1 MTAAVGVGLARV
13 TVATP
18 QRRIDVALP
27 ETVALGELLPHLLRH
42 AGAGMADEGPQHG
55 GWALRRST
63 GALLD
68 PKRSLA
74 MQAVRDGE
82 VLHLVPR
89 RTEWPELAYDDVV
102 EIIASGSRRA
112 ERSWGRPATRRFAL
126 ILTAVVLNL
135 GMLGVALARPP
146 WTVPGG
152 VALGF
157 AAVLVAVGVVL
168 ARAAGDSGAGAVVA
182 GCAIGW
188 AALGGFLVVGP
199 ADRDPVDFGAPQV
212 LLGAVAVILVGVLGY
227 VGVAA
232 HAQIF
237 AAAIATGLITTIAAL
252 LCLTWLDPDG
262 AAAVALTVAIGGLP
276 GYPLLSA
283 WLGRIPMPE
292 LPERPEEM
300 LEDRPTPR
308 RSAVFAAAS
317 RAHQLLN
324 GLLLA
329 ASVVTLVCTVILLL
343 RPSRWGV
350 LLAGVAAAAILLR
363 ARLFPTPRQRL
374 PMLVSGCAATGLL
387 AWAAVDDSTPT
398 GRMLSWMV
406 ITTIVA
412 GLVLAAGLV
421 YSRTSPSPRLGRISD
436 LLDVFAIM
444 LLLPLACGVVGL
456 YQYLQGIFAGVV

>member
-1 MTAAVGVGLARV
+1 MTASVGVGLARV

-42 AGAGMADEGPQHG
+42 AGEGMADEGPQHG

-63 GALLD
+63 GSMLD

-126 ILTAVVLNL
+126 VLVAFILNL
-135 GMLGVALARPP
+135 ALLPVAMAREP
-146 WTVPGG
+146 WAVPGG
-152 VALGF
+152 IALGF
-157 AAVLVAVGVVL
+157 AAVLVAIGVVL
-168 ARAAGDSGAGAVVA
+168 ARATGDSGAGAVVA
-182 GCAIGW
+182 GCAVGW
-188 AALGGFLVVGP
+188 AAIGGFLVAGP
-199 ADRDPVDFGAPQV
+199 DDRLPADFGAAQV

-232 HAQIF
+232 YAQIF
-237 AAAIATGLITTIAAL
+237 AAALAGGILATVSAL
-252 LCLTWLDPDG
+252 LCLAGMDPQG
-262 AAAVALTVAIGGLP
+262 AAAVSLTIAIGGLP

-292 LPERPEEM
+292 LPERAEEM

-329 ASVVTLVCTVILLL
+329 ASVATLICTLIVLAE
-343 RPSRWGV
+343 PSRWGV
-350 LLAGVAAAAILLR
+350 LLAIVATTAILLR

-374 PMLVSGCAATGLL
+374 PMLVSGIATAGVL
-387 AWAAVDDSTPT
+387 AWAYVDDESPT
-398 GRMLSWMV
+398 SRMISWMV
-406 ITTIVA
+406 ITGVIA
-412 GLVLAAGLV
+412 GFVLAAGLV
-421 YSRTSPSPRLGRISD
+421 FSRRSPSPRLGRISD
-436 LLDVFAIM
+436 ILDVMAIM
-444 LLLPLACGVVGL
+444 ALLPLACGVVGL

>member
-1 MTAAVGVGLARV
+1 
-13 TVATP
+13 
-18 QRRIDVALP
+18 
-27 ETVALGELLPHLLRH
+27 
-42 AGAGMADEGPQHG
+42 
-55 GWALRRST
+55 
-63 GALLD
+63 
-68 PKRSLA
+68 
-74 MQAVRDGE
+74 
-82 VLHLVPR
+82 
-89 RTEWPELAYDDVV
+89 
-102 EIIASGSRRA
+102 
-112 ERSWGRPATRRFAL
+112 
-126 ILTAVVLNL
+126 
-135 GMLGVALARPP
+135 
-146 WTVPGG
+146 
-152 VALGF
+152 
-157 AAVLVAVGVVL
+157 
-168 ARAAGDSGAGAVVA
+168 
-182 GCAIGW
+182 
-188 AALGGFLVVGP
+188 VVGP
-199 ADRDPVDFGAPQV
+199 SDRDPLDFGAPQV

-237 AAAIATGLITTIAAL
+237 AAAIATGLVTTIAAL
-252 LCLTWLDPDG
+252 LCLTWLDSDG

-329 ASVVTLVCTVILLL
+329 ASAVTLVCTVILLL

-387 AWAAVDDSTPT
+387 VWAAVDGSTPT
-398 GRMLSWMV
+398 SRMLSWMV
-406 ITTIVA
+406 VTSLVG
-412 GLVLAAGLV
+412 GLILAAGLV